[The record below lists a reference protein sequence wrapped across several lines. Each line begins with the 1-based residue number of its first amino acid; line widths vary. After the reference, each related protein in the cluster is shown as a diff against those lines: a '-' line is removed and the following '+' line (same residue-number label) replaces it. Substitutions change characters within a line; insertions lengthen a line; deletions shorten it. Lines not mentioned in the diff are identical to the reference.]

1 MLEVLG
7 SNSALDRKIE
17 NDDEEEDFHTITDT
31 AIDDEFPRQ
40 NAHSGVSLN
49 LTDSSCAYVYGNK
62 QDIETKAVSC
72 IESTEME
79 LPSLSCEFP
88 VKPYLNHDTCL
99 SVDVV
104 EAMPNSPYINDC
116 PNSEQSGSNH
126 DITVSPSHDSPTD
139 ASLAF
144 ELVNG
149 AIHTTTSGHSPSS
162 GYVCDTSDVVP
173 SSESTITTPSP
184 ASTPSPELPISS
196 VATITPELNNVIPE
210 QDTTPYVTS
219 EQLQSHHCLIPKDWT
234 CSNDHSS
241 PTSSN
246 YDFHFTAPKIQSSPN
261 DISPSHS
268 YKIQDLG
275 GGYVDIM

>member
-17 NDDEEEDFHTITDT
+17 KDDEEEDFHTMTDT
-31 AIDDEFPRQ
+31 AMDDGFPRQ
-40 NAHSGVSLN
+40 NAHSGASLH
-49 LTDSSCAYVYGNK
+49 LTDAYVYGNK

-88 VKPYLNHDTCL
+88 VKLYLNYDT
-99 SVDVV
+99 VDVV
-104 EAMPNSPYINDC
+104 EAMPTSPYINDS

-149 AIHTTTSGHSPSS
+149 AIHTTTSAHSPSP
-162 GYVCDTSDVVP
+162 GYVCDSSDVVP
-173 SSESTITTPSP
+173 STESTITIPSP
-184 ASTPSPELPISS
+184 ASTPSPELPIAVSSS

-219 EQLQSHHCLIPKDWT
+219 EQLQSHHYLLPKDWT

-246 YDFHFTAPKIQSSPN
+246 SDFHFTAPKIQSSPN